1 MPVNYTNRKGLHY
14 TLYKG
19 ETKTGKPR
27 YYFGRTD
34 QSQGQGEP
42 VAELPPGFTISESV
56 NGIVSLIKD
65 RPSSI
70 LPEEVAA
77 VEEALKVHP
86 EARQY
91 RIAVRHNMIEIY
103 EQISPNFETVLDE
116 LQYSLQSDPSLADRL
131 RYEEERYAHFTPVL
145 RFTLVNPTQRWF
157 SVKRMY
163 YGEEGTDSWLE
174 LKQTGLRPVAELA
187 HELTPTLGTDQF
199 FELW

>member
-1 MPVNYTNRKGLHY
+1 MPVSYTSRKGLTY

-34 QSQGQGEP
+34 QGQGEP
-42 VAELPPGFTISESV
+42 VAELPPGYTISESV

-70 LPEEVAA
+70 LPEEVTA
-77 VEEALKVHP
+77 VEEALKEHP

-103 EQISPNFETVLDE
+103 EQITPTFESMARH
-116 LQYSLQSDPSLADRL
+116 LQFSLQADPSLAERL
-131 RYEEERYAHFTPVL
+131 RFEEERYAHYTPIL
-145 RFTLVNPTQRWF
+145 RFTLVDATQRWF
-157 SVKRMY
+157 SAKRMH

-187 HELTPTLGTDQF
+187 HELVPTLGTDEF
-199 FELW
+199 IELW